1 MKDLPGRRRIGY
13 NYSRRTYLD
22 GASLMQFD
30 HPFVTTLI
38 GSFPHPDSAALC
50 PRLAREVQIPAWP
63 QLPRRTF
70 HENMYTQYS
79 AGLPGIV
86 VDDAHQKVYFNTSGD
101 LTPALEEFY
110 GRYLADD
117 VNSFALLPDYAAGFY
132 AMLDTLK
139 TLPGEWVKGQVTGP
153 ISFGLTVVDQ
163 DLRSSLYHEQLADPI
178 VKQLAF
184 NARWQVR
191 QLKQA
196 RSNVVV
202 FVDEPYLASFG
213 SAFISLSREQVVTM
227 LNEVFDAI
235 HAEGALAGV
244 HCCGN
249 TDWSVLMETSVDV
262 LNLDAYEYLDHLA
275 LYPHEVRVFLDRGG
289 SLAWGIIPNNEAIFS
304 VTAAGLAQRLRDG
317 LQLISS
323 KARGRGVSIGV
334 EEFADRSLITT
345 ACGLGPTTIEVA
357 DRAVELLAQTGEM
370 LQGGEAR

>member
-1 MKDLPGRRRIGY
+1 MAFEY
-13 NYSRRTYLD
+13 
-22 GASLMQFD
+22 
-30 HPFVTTLI
+30 PFVTTLI
-38 GSFPHPDSAALC
+38 GSFPYPDGTDLC

-70 HENMYTQYS
+70 RENMYTQYS
-79 AGLPGIV
+79 PGLPGIV
-86 VDDAHQKVYFNTSGD
+86 IDEVKEKVTFDTTRD
-101 LTPALEEFY
+101 LSPALEEFY

-117 VNSFALLPDYAAGFY
+117 VDSFALPPDYAAGFY
-132 AMLDTLK
+132 TMLDTLK
-139 TLPGEWVKGQVTGP
+139 ATPGTWAKGHVTGP

-163 DLRSSLYHEQLADPI
+163 DLRSSLYNEQLADPI

-196 RSNVVV
+196 RSNIII
-202 FVDEPYLASFG
+202 FADEPYMSSFG
-213 SAFISLSREQVVTM
+213 SAYISLSREQVVMM

-249 TDWSVLMETSVDV
+249 TDWSVLMETSVDI
-262 LNLDAYEYLDHLA
+262 LNLDAYEYLENLA
-275 LYPHEVRVFLDRGG
+275 LYPHEMRAFLDRGG
-289 SLAWGIIPNNEAIFS
+289 NLAWGIIPNTEKIFA
-304 VTAAGLAQRLRDG
+304 VTPEQLAQRLRDG
-317 LQLISS
+317 IQLISN

-334 EEFADRSLITT
+334 EEFAYRSLITT

-357 DRAVELLAQTGEM
+357 DRAVETLVRTGEI
-370 LQGGEAR
+370 LQRG